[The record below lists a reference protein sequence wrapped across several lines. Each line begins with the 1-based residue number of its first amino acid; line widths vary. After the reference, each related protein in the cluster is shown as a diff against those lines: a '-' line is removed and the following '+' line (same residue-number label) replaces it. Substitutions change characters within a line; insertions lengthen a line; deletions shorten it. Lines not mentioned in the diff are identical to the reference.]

1 MRINEPVTKT
11 EVEVD
16 AERPIA
22 SRTDTGGRITFVNQS
37 FIDISG
43 FEEAELMGQP
53 QNIVRHPD
61 MPQEAFAD
69 LWRSL
74 KAGKP
79 WEGLVK
85 NRTKLGDFYWVKAN
99 VSPIV
104 EAGQVTGF
112 LSVRSKPSRAE
123 VEAASTAYAKFRSGT
138 AKGLKIEDGRVVS
151 KTLFGRIYQ
160 MSRSMRVQLFASTIA
175 LVLALATSVGSG
187 IWALNSVQDAMAEA
201 DKSGRTLSTLVFPL
215 MLSTKEIRFDV
226 VQIQQFLQDV
236 SATQAKDGLGD
247 GFKKAAQFKDQLT
260 KDIAA
265 TRKLAHALGLS
276 DMTAT
281 LDKISLQATQYYDAG
296 VAMAQAYVANGPSGG
311 NKHMPQFDAAC
322 DAITTTVDK
331 LTTELEKYL
340 AKSHKFDDEIT
351 QRAED
356 NIADFLEFFWFPIL
370 MGIGAAVLGILVVMQ
385 IARLMRNL
393 ADVTEKASF
402 GDTSKPIPAVD
413 RLDEIGMLAK
423 AIKTFVNKVQF
434 AEAEREEA
442 SLRGVRDRTT
452 AMTSMAEKVE
462 RETGTAVE
470 TVATFVTEMTHGAG
484 IMNEAVAGVN
494 SRSKSVAEASDKV
507 KSNAQVVAAAAEEL
521 SASIKEI
528 SSQVAQTAVVSKD
541 AVATATR
548 ATQAIGELTTVVQ
561 QISQFAGIIQEVANQ
576 TNLLAL
582 NATIEAARAGD
593 AGKGFAVV
601 ANEVKGLAAQTTRS
615 TEEISRTVA
624 SVLEAT
630 EAAAQAV
637 CSIGSSIEQVDGFAA
652 GIAAAVEQQA
662 AATNEISRNIG
673 ETASAA
679 EVVTGQ
685 MAEVS
690 VQADDAFKRSNE
702 VNNLSSRIDGVV
714 KDLQTAVVRSIRT
727 VSEDVDRRSEDRLPG
742 PIDAR
747 VHANGKTIRASVVNL
762 SRGGAILEVE
772 EEVGQASRVRI
783 EIQGIGSELELTLM
797 PSRAGTIRGSF
808 DRAAVSRTKLPDLLA
823 AMKGRKVA

>member
-1 MRINEPVTKT
+1 MRINEPVTST
-11 EVEVD
+11 EIEVD

-43 FEEAELMGQP
+43 FEESELMGQP
-53 QNIVRHPD
+53 QNIVRHPS

-69 LWRSL
+69 LWRNL
-74 KAGKP
+74 KAGKA

-85 NRTKLGDFYWVKAN
+85 NRTKLGDFYWVRAN

-104 EAGQVTGF
+104 EGGTVTGF
-112 LSVRSKPSRAE
+112 LSVRSKPARTE
-123 VEAASTAYAKFRSGT
+123 VDAASAAYAKFQSGM

-151 KTLFGRIYQ
+151 DSWLRRAISWSRNMRIQ
-160 MSRSMRVQLFASTIA
+160 LLFATGA
-175 LVLALATSVGSG
+175 LGVALALAIGSG
-187 IWALNSVQDAMAEA
+187 MIGLSSATNAMVASDSSGHRLADVVVPLMSTVQD
-201 DKSGRTLSTLVFPL
+201 
-215 MLSTKEIRFDV
+215 IRFDV
-226 VQIQQFLQDV
+226 VQIQQFLTDV
-236 SATQAKDGLGD
+236 SATQAKDGMGD
-247 GFKKAAQFKDQLT
+247 GFDEAAKFRGTLNA
-260 KDIAA
+260 DIAKA
-265 TRKLAHALGLS
+265 RKLALKLGAQEVSTAIETVSALS
-276 DMTAT
+276 DV
-281 LDKISLQATQYYDAG
+281 YYDTG
-296 VAMAQAYVANGPSGG
+296 VVMAKAYVSQGPAGG
-311 NKHMPQFDAAC
+311 NKLMSGFDEKS
-322 DAITTTVDK
+322 DAIQAATQK
-331 LTTELEKYL
+331 LTMTLVVFAAKANALDQSL
-340 AKSHKFDDEIT
+340 ADDSVANMSSF
-351 QRAED
+351 QD
-356 NIADFLEFFWFPIL
+356 FFWIPAL
-370 MGIGAAVLGILVVMQ
+370 LGIAAVILSLFLVLNVTKLV
-385 IARLMRNL
+385 RRL

-402 GDTSKPIPAVD
+402 GDFSQTIPAVD
-413 RLDEIGMLAK
+413 RRDEIGMLAK
-423 AIKTFVNKVQF
+423 AIKTFVGKIQF
-434 AEAEREEA
+434 AEAEREEL
-442 SLRGVRDRTT
+442 SLRGVRERTA

-484 IMNEAVAGVN
+484 IMNEAVASVN
-494 SRSKSVAEASDKV
+494 ARSKSVAEASDKV
-507 KSNAQVVAAAAEEL
+507 KSNAQVVAAASEEL
-521 SASIKEI
+521 SASIREI

-541 AVATATR
+541 AVATAAR
-548 ATQAIGELTTVVQ
+548 ATTAIGELTTVVQ

-637 CSIGSSIEQVDGFAA
+637 RSIGASIEQVDGFAA
-652 GIAAAVEQQA
+652 GIAAAVEEQA
-662 AATNEISRNIG
+662 AATNEISRNIS

-679 EVVTGQ
+679 EMVTEQ

-690 VQADDAFKRSNE
+690 VQADDAFKRSTE
-702 VNNLSSRIDGVV
+702 VNNLSSKIDGVV

-762 SRGGAILEVE
+762 SRGGAILEVQ
-772 EEVGQASRVRI
+772 EEVGAATKVRVD
-783 EIQGIGSELELTLM
+783 IQGVGGELELTLM
-797 PSRAGTIRGSF
+797 ASRAGTIRGTF
-808 DRAAVSRTKLPDLLA
+808 DRAAVSRTKLPDLLGNL
-823 AMKGRKVA
+823 KSRKVA